1 MSHAGGHATLP
12 GTPSRMGTGGSSL
25 NMTAVIRAV
34 DLESKSVDKRGAS
47 AVLGVGSKRA
57 GRGGGDMV
65 DSKQEPSQKPLQAP
79 ASLEASTETY
89 TKLTSSLRRNSD
101 YTLSFALIGVLC
113 MMVQVRCRVLLCH
126 VRYPHPL
133 PRSSH
138 TPACLPCLQN
148 ELAWVWNTEA
158 GYGSFCPSDT
168 PDCSADV
175 KRARAA
181 MFPVTEGLVVLNALR
196 AVITFTTLVCR
207 TFHTPPGGGVA
218 AAVWYARSR
227 VAASLRLTVHAP
239 PPRGSSSHCTS
250 LLLLQVL
257 RDAVDSHEEQK
268 PVASLRDAAWLRAA
282 LAVLVR
288 VDRAGRPRL
297 PRH

>member
-113 MMVQVRCRVLLCH
+113 MMVQVRCHACCCATCGTLTPSPGPHTHLRVCRAPERACVGVEHGGWVRLLLSQRH
-126 VRYPHPL
+126 AGLQRGRQARP
-133 PRSSH
+133 SSH
-138 TPACLPCLQN
+138 VPGHRG
-148 ELAWVWNTEA
+148 A
-158 GYGSFCPSDT
+158 GC
-168 PDCSADV
+168 AQ
-175 KRARAA
+175 RAA
-181 MFPVTEGLVVLNALR
+181 SCHYVH
-196 AVITFTTLVCR
+196 
-207 TFHTPPGGGVA
+207 HTRVPYVSHAAGGGRGCGRVVRALTCRRVVA
-218 AAVWYARSR
+218 SDRPR
-227 VAASLRLTVHAP
+227 P
-239 PPRGSSSHCTS
+239 PPPWLLVPLHQSTFATSSTRRG
-250 LLLLQVL
+250 
-257 RDAVDSHEEQK
+257 
-268 PVASLRDAAWLRAA
+268 
-282 LAVLVR
+282 
-288 VDRAGRPRL
+288 
-297 PRH
+297 